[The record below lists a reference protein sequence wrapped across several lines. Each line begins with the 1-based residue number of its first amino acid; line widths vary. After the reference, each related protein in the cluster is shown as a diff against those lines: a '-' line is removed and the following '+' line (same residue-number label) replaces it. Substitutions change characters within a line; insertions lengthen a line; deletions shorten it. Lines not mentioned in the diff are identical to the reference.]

1 MQRGF
6 DEYFG
11 FLGGAHDYFDVA
23 SDSNNPILK
32 GTTPVEKID
41 YTTEDFGR
49 EAVAFIDKHASEPW
63 LVYLPFN
70 AVHSPLQA
78 PEKYLA
84 RFAGIEDPKR
94 RTFAAMLSATDDA
107 VGAVLA
113 KLRERQLEE
122 HTLVFFI
129 SDNGGPTRQT
139 TSGNGPLRGFKA
151 QTWEGGIHV
160 PFLVQWKGRI
170 PAGKVYEH
178 PVIQLDILP
187 TSLAAAGV
195 AIKPEWKLDGVDL
208 LPHLLGQRNNPPHT
222 ALYWRFGPQIAIRK
236 GDWKLVKAPEE
247 GAALVERGG
256 GASTEGAHLYNL
268 AKDLGE
274 QTNLADR
281 EPAKFKELAADW
293 DKWNA
298 ELVPPAWLPVRP
310 KSKPGA
316 KAKVGADAQLR

>member
-1 MQRGF
+1 
-6 DEYFG
+6 
-11 FLGGAHDYFDVA
+11 
-23 SDSNNPILK
+23 
-32 GTTPVEKID
+32 
-41 YTTEDFGR
+41 
-49 EAVAFIDKHASEPW
+49 
-63 LVYLPFN
+63 
-70 AVHSPLQA
+70 
-78 PEKYLA
+78 
-84 RFAGIEDPKR
+84 
-94 RTFAAMLSATDDA
+94 MLSATDDA
-107 VGAVLA
+107 VGTVLA

-122 HTLVFFI
+122 QTLVFFF

-208 LPHLLGQRNNPPHT
+208 LPHLLGQRNEPPHA
-222 ALYWRFGPQIAIRK
+222 ALYWRFGQQIAIRK

-247 GAALVERGG
+247 GAGLVERSG

-268 AKDLGE
+268 AQDLGE

-281 EPAKFKELAADW
+281 EPAKVKELAADW
-293 DKWNA
+293 EKWNA
-298 ELVPPAWLPVRP
+298 ELVPPAWVPVRP
-310 KSKPGA
+310 GA
-316 KAKVGADAQLR
+316 KQGGKAKPNRS